1 MQFSQATQ
9 PLTRP
14 MGARLNSPILHLQ
27 FQSLKRAKA
36 RALERGFVIRSSWLR
51 VERLECSNPVP
62 FSGRCGLQIR
72 APERGIHAASSP
84 MILSDVESLV
94 RAYGVRFLT

>member
-14 MGARLNSPILHLQ
+14 MGARLNSPILHLP
-27 FQSLKRAKA
+27 FPSLKRAKA
-36 RALERGFVIRSSWLR
+36 
-51 VERLECSNPVP
+51 
-62 FSGRCGLQIR
+62 R

>member
-14 MGARLNSPILHLQ
+14 MGARLNSPILHLP

-36 RALERGFVIRSSWLR
+36 RAPERGFPTRIGWIRA
-51 VERLECSNPVP
+51 ERLKCSKPVP